1 MVARARRASGVAV
14 FDVRQGIV
22 EHIPRLRRYARALL
36 RGNAHAADDLVQ
48 DCLERALSRL
58 QYWRAGS
65 DLRAWLFTIMHN
77 VYVNQLRRATN
88 GPQFGPLDED
98 DHFPAA
104 ASAESGAEARDLQR
118 ALAALSEDQRE
129 IVLLVSVE
137 GLRYQEVAS
146 ILGIP
151 EGTVMS
157 RLSRARV
164 QLRAA
169 LSHDRVVTLTRI
181 K

>member
-1 MVARARRASGVAV
+1 VAPDPRQ
-14 FDVRQGIV
+14 DVV

-36 RGNAHAADDLVQ
+36 RGDVLAADDLVQ
-48 DCLERALSRL
+48 DCLERALGRL
-58 QYWRAGS
+58 HRWRAGT

-77 VYVNQLRRATN
+77 VYVNQVRRSAN
-88 GPQFGPLDED
+88 GPQFAPLDDGFE
-98 DHFPAA
+98 AA
-104 ASAESGAEARDLQR
+104 ARAEARAEAQDLEQ

-129 IVLLVSVE
+129 ILLLVALE
-137 GLRYQEVAS
+137 GLRYQEVAT

-157 RLSRARV
+157 RLSRARA
-164 QLRAA
+164 QLRTA
-169 LSHDRVVTLTRI
+169 LCHDRARPLRRI